1 MKKVIDA
8 NKKKLELERDDLI
21 SRLEKLTGAKTE
33 KDISAPEW
41 VDYGQKSDE
50 NAAEVSDYADAAS
63 VQKSLQESLIQ
74 IEEAL
79 AAMKAGTYGKCKE
92 CGKPIE
98 KERLEVM
105 PTATI
110 CLRHKM

>member
-1 MKKVIDA
+1 MKKTIDV
-8 NKKKLELERDDLI
+8 NKKKLELERSNLL
-21 SRLEKLTGAKTE
+21 SRLEKLSGVKTE
-33 KDISAPEW
+33 ADISEPKW

-63 VQKSLQESLIQ
+63 VQKSLQDRLSQ

-79 AAMKAGTYGKCKE
+79 LAMKAGTYGICKE

-98 KERLEVM
+98 KDRLEAM

-110 CLRHKM
+110 CLRHKP